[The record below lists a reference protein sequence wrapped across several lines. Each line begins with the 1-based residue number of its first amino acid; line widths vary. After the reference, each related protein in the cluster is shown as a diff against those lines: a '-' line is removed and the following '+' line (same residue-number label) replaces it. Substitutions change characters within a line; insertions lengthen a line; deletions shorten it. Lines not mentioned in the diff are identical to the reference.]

1 MKDMLSEMA
10 AKPWLQIYCKCTC
23 PDVLWHFAILAEQ
36 QSSIGCNDMQ
46 APSFLCHAEVSM

>member
-1 MKDMLSEMA
+1 MLSEMA
-10 AKPWLQIYCKCTC
+10 AKPWLQMYCKCTC

-46 APSFLCHAEVSM
+46 APSFLCHAEVSMY